1 MRRNAHIK
9 VGTTQIHHSQNGDSA
24 QVEAGDTRD
33 SAQECRQKRFV
44 RRKLLKPFRTESDDK
59 KRKNAERYDHRSGSL
74 EHQRDNTADNWHQKP
89 SNATFFCSGHG
100 EL

>member
-33 SAQECRQKRFV
+33 PAQKCRQKRFAH
-44 RRKLLKPFRTESDDK
+44 RKLLEPFRAEPDDK

-74 EHQRDNTADNWHQKP
+74 EQQRDNTADDRHQKP
-89 SNATFFCSGHG
+89 PNSAAR
-100 EL
+100 L